1 MLPDPQILFWG
12 LIFSSLGLGYFVYG
26 RRQQD
31 KVVRYSGIALMLYP
45 YAVTKLMPLIVVG
58 LLLALA
64 PKLIRPYVQ

>member
-31 KVVRYSGIALMLYP
+31 KVVRYSGLALILYP
-45 YAVTKLMPLIVVG
+45 YVVTKLVPLIVVG

-64 PKLIRPYVQ
+64 PKLIGRYVQ